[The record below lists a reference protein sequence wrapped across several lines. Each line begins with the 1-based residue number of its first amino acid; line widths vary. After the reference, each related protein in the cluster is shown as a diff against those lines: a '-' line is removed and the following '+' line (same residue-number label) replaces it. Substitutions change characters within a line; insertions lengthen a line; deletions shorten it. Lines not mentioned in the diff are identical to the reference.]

1 MLRGLPVCLVVSHFW
16 LLSAQVSQET
26 PPQPALVSISVATV
40 EGDGA
45 INSIRL
51 RRAHEPVV
59 RVVDSGGGPLS
70 GATVTFLLPA
80 TGPSGSFLDGGLS
93 LTTQTDNDGR
103 AVGRGLRPNSIAGQF
118 RIRVTALWH
127 GSQGAATLAQTNAEP
142 VIKSGHSKTIVIVV
156 IIAGAVA
163 GGAAVA
169 ARGGKSSPTDSAT
182 TTSLPTGSI
191 SPGAPSFG
199 PPH

>member
-1 MLRGLPVCLVVSHFW
+1 MRCGPPVYLLLYPFW
-16 LLSAQVSQET
+16 LISAQEPQEAPSQPT
-26 PPQPALVSISVATV
+26 VVNVGSV

-51 RRAHEPVV
+51 RRAHEPIV
-59 RVVDSGGGPLS
+59 RVVGSGGEPLS

-93 LTTQTDNDGR
+93 LTTNTDSQGR

-118 RIRVTALWH
+118 RIRVTASWG
-127 GSQGAATLAQTNAEP
+127 GSQGAATLVQTNAEP
-142 VIKSGHSKTIVIVV
+142 VVKSSHSKTIVIVV

-169 ARGGKSSPTDSAT
+169 ARGKSSPAESTT
-182 TTSLPTGSI
+182 TTSVAGGAI
-191 SPGAPSFG
+191 SPGTPSFG

>member
-1 MLRGLPVCLVVSHFW
+1 MRRGLPVCV
-16 LLSAQVSQET
+16 LLSPIWFVSAQEPREA
-26 PPQPALVSISVATV
+26 PPQPTVVNINIGAL

-59 RVVDSGGGPLS
+59 RVADSGGEPLS

-93 LTTQTDNDGR
+93 LTTQTDSQGR

-118 RIRVTALWH
+118 RIRVTASWS
-127 GSQGAATLAQTNAEP
+127 GSEGAATLVQTNAEP
-142 VIKSGHSKTIVIVV
+142 VVKSSHSKTIAIIA

-163 GGAAVA
+163 GGAAIA
-169 ARGGKSSPTDSAT
+169 ARGKSSPSDNAT
-182 TTSLPTGSI
+182 TTSVAGGSI
-191 SPGAPSFG
+191 SPGTPSFG

>member
-1 MLRGLPVCLVVSHFW
+1 MRRGLPVCV
-16 LLSAQVSQET
+16 LLSPFWFVSAQEPQAT
-26 PPQPALVSISVATV
+26 PPQPAVVSINIGAV

-59 RVVDSGGGPLS
+59 RVMASGGEPLS

-93 LTTQTDNDGR
+93 LTTQTDSQGR

-127 GSQGAATLAQTNAEP
+127 GSQAAATLVQTNAEP
-142 VIKSGHSKTIVIVV
+142 AVKSGHSKTIVIVA

-169 ARGGKSSPTDSAT
+169 ARGGKSSPADSAT
-182 TTSLPTGSI
+182 AATVPGGSI

>member
-1 MLRGLPVCLVVSHFW
+1 MLRGLPVCV
-16 LLSAQVSQET
+16 LLSPVWLISAQE
-26 PPQPALVSISVATV
+26 PQDATLPAVFTINIGTV

-59 RVVDSGGGPLS
+59 RVADSGGEPLS

-93 LTTQTDNDGR
+93 LTTQTDSQGK

-118 RIRVTALWH
+118 RIRVTALWS
-127 GSQGAATLAQTNAEP
+127 GS
-142 VIKSGHSKTIVIVV
+142 
-156 IIAGAVA
+156 
-163 GGAAVA
+163 
-169 ARGGKSSPTDSAT
+169 
-182 TTSLPTGSI
+182 
-191 SPGAPSFG
+191 
-199 PPH
+199 

>member
-1 MLRGLPVCLVVSHFW
+1 MLRGFPVCFLLSPFW
-16 LLSAQVSQET
+16 LVSAQQPQEGL
-26 PPQPALVSISVATV
+26 PQTRAADINIVTV

-59 RVVDSGGGPLS
+59 RVVDSHGEPLS

-80 TGPSGSFLDGGLS
+80 TGPSGSFLDGSLS
-93 LTTQTDNDGR
+93 LTTETDGQGR
-103 AVGRGLRPNSIAGQF
+103 AVGRGLHPNSIAGQF
-118 RIRVTALWH
+118 RIRVTASRS
-127 GSQGAATLAQTNAEP
+127 GSEAAATLVQTNAEP
-142 VIKSGHSKTIVIVV
+142 VIKSSHSKTIAIVV

-169 ARGGKSSPTDSAT
+169 ARGKSNPAESSTASSA
-182 TTSLPTGSI
+182 PAGSI
-191 SPGAPSFG
+191 LPGTPSFG